1 MRIGER
7 SRVWVLQL
15 VLAFG
20 LLLSGAGCGPSK
32 TAEEATLS
40 PEGNFQEVSV
50 TVSHG
55 YHPDQI
61 LAKAGVPLRLHF
73 YRDEQG
79 GSCGEALEIPAHSIA
94 TALPNRET
102 VTVNLPA
109 MESGV
114 VDFQC
119 GMNMWRG
126 KIIVQP

>member
-7 SRVWVLQL
+7 SRAWGLKL
-15 VLAFG
+15 VLGVG
-20 LLLSGAGCGPSK
+20 LLLVGTGCGPSS

-40 PEGNFQEVSV
+40 PDGAYQEISV

-79 GSCGEALEIPAHSIA
+79 GSCGEALAIPSYDIE

-102 VTVNLPA
+102 VTVNLPG
-109 MESGV
+109 MDSGV